1 MIEDIESKISSLGGE
16 PNEAGVTGDAI
27 AVEDDANLPEEVTLS
42 DDHFDGLGGIEDERE
57 RPSSKNSKIDDDD
70 EHCSPSRSPFGSLC

>member
-57 RPSSKNSKIDDDD
+57 RPSSKKSKIDDD
-70 EHCSPSRSPFGSLC
+70 EREMEQGQSRDDL

>member
-27 AVEDDANLPEEVTLS
+27 AVEDDDNLPEEVTLS

-57 RPSSKNSKIDDDD
+57 RPSSKNSKIDDD
-70 EHCSPSRSPFGSLC
+70 ESEMERGQSRDDL